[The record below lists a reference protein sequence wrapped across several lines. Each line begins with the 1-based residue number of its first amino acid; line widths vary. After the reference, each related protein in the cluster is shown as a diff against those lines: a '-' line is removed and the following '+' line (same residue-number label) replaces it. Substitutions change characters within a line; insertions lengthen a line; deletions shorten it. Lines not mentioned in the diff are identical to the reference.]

1 MTSLNGYP
9 IQGILFLDPTD
20 VKAVQWLRYKPHTLQ
35 RRANCYS
42 NLLQQ
47 VRNEIIPRKLQPNLF
62 ARKVS
67 EKFRNNN
74 KKVKGTK

>member
-35 RRANCYS
+35 RRANSIATVIYF
-42 NLLQQ
+42 NKF
-47 VRNEIIPRKLQPNLF
+47 EMKLSHENSCLIYLP
-62 ARKVS
+62 

>member
-20 VKAVQWLRYKPHTLQ
+20 VKAVQWLRYKPHTLE
-35 RRANCYS
+35 RCANCYS

-47 VRNEIIPRKLQPNLF
+47 VRNEIISRKLQPNLF
-62 ARKVS
+62 PRKVQ
-67 EKFRNNN
+67 K
-74 KKVKGTK
+74 